1 MSEGFRIQSI
11 IIEGFKGFTTPQE
24 FELNGGHAFLL
35 GQNGNGKSSI
45 IEAVRWGLFGSTNR
59 PNEIVANRAYTGDC
73 RVSLKLTS
81 GGRQWEL
88 RREYR
93 RGVGHASR
101 AEMFDESGAWAD
113 MSKVMP
119 QLDSVDAGEGM
130 HIIFASQSA
139 PLSRQ
144 PHDLSAFGRAILS
157 YVGLTHPNALL
168 SRLESFV
175 IEQEQA
181 EDDLDKKLTEQEDQQ
196 ERSIA
201 DLLQRRSTI
210 LNSAPWGNTSSPTQG
225 ESEGKARKLLE
236 NITARPADDTLDGA
250 SLDALLAHVDGVL
263 KASERERDIAD
274 ELAAADKHLND
285 LQAIMEAH
293 EKAELLSA
301 DLGGARSRLA
311 DVLQE
316 DSIDGLRGRI
326 DELRAT
332 VDAEELKGR
341 IVEYAS
347 DFLSRQTD
355 DPVLCPV
362 CNASCPRQEIET
374 TLRGFDQQSP
384 KEAMAE
390 LHRLQTQLSEAAQQ
404 ERETQ
409 RLALELEQ
417 QEAARAIALQT
428 LNSSHPGEL
437 PGDPDQLTL
446 AALDA
451 AISRCSDQA
460 ASIRAQLENREGW
473 LREKSRELANLREE
487 WRYHQINAQLTR
499 RQRAQTRLSE
509 VKAAYKDLTSFGQ
522 SLRSIRDKAKIS
534 FSVQLEQKLPGVEA
548 KLSQAFAALTDH
560 PYFDQV
566 VIDRDKLPRMELRVS
581 SSQEPPGQGHPT
593 AVLNGQAESALTL
606 APYFAFSQA
615 DESPTEVYLVMLD
628 DPTRAFDGEHIG
640 ILVKCLAEIGQN
652 VQLMVGS
659 QETDR
664 FRQLLPQHFASGDCL
679 IIKPHSWSYQGGPQ
693 IKIERP

>member
-1 MSEGFRIQSI
+1 MAEGFRIQSVT
-11 IIEGFKGFTTPQE
+11 IEGFKGFTTPQE
-24 FELNGGHAFLL
+24 FDLNSGHAFLL

-88 RREYR
+88 RRFYGP
-93 RGVGHASR
+93 GVGRASR
-101 AEMFDESGAWAD
+101 ARMFDESGAEAD
-113 MSKVMP
+113 MGKVMP

-130 HIIFASQSA
+130 HIIFASQTT
-139 PLSRQ
+139 PLNRQ
-144 PHDLSAFGRAILS
+144 PYDLSAFGRAILS

-168 SRLESFV
+168 SRLEGFIS
-175 IEQEQA
+175 EQEQA
-181 EDDLDKKLTEQEDQQ
+181 ENDLGEKLTEQE
-196 ERSIA
+196 ERLEQSNA
-201 DLLQRRSTI
+201 DLQRRRGAI
-210 LNSAPWGNTSSPTQG
+210 LSAAPWGNTLTPTRAD
-225 ESEGKARKLLE
+225 SERKARKLLE
-236 NITARPADDTLDGA
+236 TITARPAAETLAGA
-250 SLDALLAHVDGVL
+250 SLDALLAQVDGVL
-263 KASERERDIAD
+263 KASESERDIAD
-274 ELAAADKHLND
+274 ELAATVKHLND
-285 LQAIMEAH
+285 LQALRESH
-293 EKAELLSA
+293 EQAEVLSA
-301 DLGGARSRLA
+301 DLGVARSRLA

-316 DSIDGLRGRI
+316 DSIDALRGRI
-326 DELRAT
+326 DDLRAT

-347 DFLSRQTD
+347 DFLSRRTD

-404 ERETQ
+404 EREAQ

-417 QEAARAIALQT
+417 QEAARAITLQT

-437 PGDPDQLTL
+437 PADPDQLTL
-446 AALDA
+446 RALDA
-451 AISRCSDQA
+451 AISRCSDQET
-460 ASIRAQLENREGW
+460 SIRAQLENREGW
-473 LREKSRELANLREE
+473 LREKSRELANLQEE

-499 RQRAQTRLSE
+499 RQQSRTRLTE
-509 VKAAYKDLTSFGQ
+509 VKEALSDLVSFGK
-522 SLRSIRDKAKIS
+522 SLRSIRDKVKFS
-534 FSVQLEQKLPGVEA
+534 FNAQLKQELPGVEA

-560 PYFDQV
+560 PWFDQV
-566 VIDRDKLPRMELRVS
+566 VINRDKLPSMELLVS
-581 SSQEPPGQGHPT
+581 SSQEPSGPGHPT

-628 DPTRAFDGEHIG
+628 DPTRAFDEEHIG
-640 ILVKCLAEIGQN
+640 ILVERLAEIGQN

-659 QETDR
+659 QETGR
-664 FRQLLPQHFASGDCL
+664 FRQLLPQHFDSGEYL
-679 IIKPHSWSYQGGPQ
+679 IIEPHSWTYQDGPQ